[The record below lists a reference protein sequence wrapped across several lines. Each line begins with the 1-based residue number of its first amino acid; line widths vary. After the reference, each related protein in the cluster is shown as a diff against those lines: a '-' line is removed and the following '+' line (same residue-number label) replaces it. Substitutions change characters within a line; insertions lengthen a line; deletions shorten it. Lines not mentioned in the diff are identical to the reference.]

1 MYYQLIKLMVTIPRG
16 VWQSGRHVTKLLH
29 PFRHFVSQNVTC
41 YILFVD
47 SSSHHQSTIKS
58 WKHSLCTDRPVLQV
72 PNISTTTK
80 HTTTSNSTLVHT
92 HYSDKTRNQLT
103 GLCISYLFSL
113 KLVSIKTAL
122 SKKLPLILSKKLPL
136 SDKFSFP
143 TEIV

>member
-1 MYYQLIKLMVTIPRG
+1 MCYQLIKLMVTIPRG
-16 VWQSGRHVTKLLH
+16 VWQSGRHVTKLRH

-58 WKHSLCTDRPVLQV
+58 WKRSLCTDLFYRSP
-72 PNISTTTK
+72 
-80 HTTTSNSTLVHT
+80 TSQQQQNTQQPQTALLYT
-92 HYSDKTRNQLT
+92 HNTVIKQEIHLT